1 VTLPKGFK
9 ADAERTAARIR
20 TEMGVGAADPLQMKA
35 LVEHHDIRLVSAES
49 LVDIARLEEL
59 ERIQAYAFSA
69 ATFDINGGK
78 VIVTN
83 PLRSPGRLASDVA
96 HELSHVLLDHELAEV
111 REIEGL
117 PFRTCRPAEE
127 EQATHLGGTILLP
140 RPLLLAAA
148 RRGLGPEQ
156 IASEVGVTTEMARF
170 RYNTKGVAR
179 QLRRGGS

>member
-1 VTLPKGFK
+1 MTLPRGFK
-9 ADAERTAARIR
+9 AEAERTAANIR
-20 TEMGVGAADPLQMKA
+20 TEMGLGPATVLEVSDLVKHHNVG
-35 LVEHHDIRLVSAES
+35 LVSAET

-59 ERIQAYAFSA
+59 ERIQAFAFSA
-69 ATFDINGGK
+69 ATFDVAGKK

-96 HELSHVLLDHELAEV
+96 HELSHILLEHQLAEV
-111 REIEGL
+111 REIEGV

-156 IASEVGVTTEMARF
+156 IANEVGVTTEMARF
-170 RYNTKGVAR
+170 RFNSTGVAR
-179 QLRRGGS
+179 QLQR